1 MTTWIE
7 DIASSSASTEDDA
20 NRIQHLLRQIG
31 FPSAR
36 IVLGIVYL
44 EGRGTME
51 NPPTSIQAIAKS
63 LAAIAAKSDL
73 SFEVKA

>member
-1 MTTWIE
+1 MTTATPTWIE
-7 DIASSSASTEDDA
+7 DIANSSSTSDEDA

-44 EGRGTME
+44 DGQGTME

-63 LAAIAAKSDL
+63 LVEISKKNAL
-73 SFEVKA
+73 